1 MAFYA
6 DSQQLYACARA
17 LFDQI
22 QEQHPEAA
30 KAILA
35 SRLVIRLRTTDPE
48 VEIAINGRKNPVQI
62 AYGSSHLRPTLD
74 IELAAD
80 TLHRV
85 LLGEQS
91 LKKAFAG
98 GLLKVRGPVWKTSDL
113 ADLLEQGRQIYPQVL
128 KEQDLVLRQT
138 ECMGDDACPRQ

>member
-1 MAFYA
+1 MAIYA

-35 SRLVIRLRTTDPE
+35 SHLVIRLRTTDPT
-48 VEIAINGRKNPVQI
+48 VEITINGRKNPVEI
-62 AYGSSHLRPTLD
+62 TYGPTRLRPTLD

-80 TLHRV
+80 TLHQV
-85 LLGEQS
+85 LLGERS

-98 GLLKVRGPVWKTSDL
+98 GLLKVRGPVWKTSEL
-113 ADLLEQGRQIYPQVL
+113 ADLLDQGRQIYPQVL
-128 KEQDLVLRQT
+128 KEQGLALHQT
-138 ECMGDDACPRQ
+138 AVHGR